1 MNFFTST
8 ESPFY
13 KQISEWVIKNPKEE
27 FYVYPSQQNDEN
39 IYDFC
44 SAVLDKNK
52 TPILIVPNGGWDR
65 RYTSVLQN
73 SINLSERV
81 RLYEVSSIRTK
92 DVIQAKAKQFTKV
105 NGGIVW
111 IRW

>member
-27 FYVYPSQQNDEN
+27 FYVYPSQQNDEY

-52 TPILIVPNGGWDR
+52 TPILIVPNGGWDK
-65 RYTSVLQN
+65 RYPSVLQN
-73 SINLSERV
+73 SINLSKKI

-92 DVIQAKAKQFTKV
+92 DVIQAKAKQFTYV

-111 IRW
+111 KRW